1 MIKYRNIL
9 VVIDPTMPEQP
20 ALQRAVELARL
31 EDVTR
36 IKVFLAI
43 YDFSYEITSI
53 LSNEE
58 REEMRQGVVKHRA
71 GWLAGMIKPFQDEGL
86 EIDAKVIWHS
96 RPFECVLQEVN
107 EFHHDLVITSAH
119 HHSLLKSFII
129 TPSDWHLLRKCP
141 CPVLMTKHHGWPPG
155 GNILAAINIS
165 DDPEQLALNE
175 RVIHEAKVIAQ
186 LTKANLHLV
195 NAFPA
200 PIVNIALELPGF
212 TPELYNDA
220 MQQHHQTEMDAYAR
234 KFDLTPDA
242 VHIVEGMPEDVLPEL
257 AATLDAELTI
267 LGSVG
272 RTGWSAAFIGNTAE
286 RVIDSIQGDL
296 LVVKTPQAE

>member
-9 VVIDPTMPEQP
+9 VVIDPTMPEQS
-20 ALQRAVELARL
+20 ALLRAVELARL
-31 EDVTR
+31 EDIAR

-58 REEMRQGVVKHRA
+58 REEMRQGVVTHRL
-71 GWLAGMIKPFQDEGL
+71 GWLSGMIKPYKTEGL
-86 EIDAKVIWHS
+86 DIEAKVIWHS
-96 RPFECVLQEVN
+96 RPFECVLQEVK
-107 EFHHDLVITSAH
+107 EHEHDLVITSAH
-119 HHSLLKSFII
+119 HHSLLKSFIF

-141 CPVLMTKHHGWPPG
+141 CPVLVTKHHGWPAG
-155 GNILAAINIS
+155 GNILAAMNIS
-165 DDPEQLALNE
+165 DEAEQMALNE
-175 RVIHEAKVIAQ
+175 RIIHEAKVIAQ
-186 LTKANLHLV
+186 LVKASLHLV

-212 TPELYNDA
+212 SPELYSDA
-220 MQQHHQTEMDAYAR
+220 MQQHHQTEMEEYAR
-234 KFDLTPDA
+234 KFDIPA
-242 VHIVEGMPEDVLPEL
+242 ECIHIVEGMPEDVLPEL
-257 AATLDAELTI
+257 AKSLDAELTI

-286 RVIDSIQGDL
+286 RVVDSIHGDL
-296 LVVKTPQAE
+296 LVVKAYE

>member
-20 ALQRAVELARL
+20 ALQRAVEIARL

-86 EIDAKVIWHS
+86 EIDAKVIWHN

-155 GNILAAINIS
+155 GNILAAACIGNYFGVNPLKIQEAIKS
-165 DDPEQLALNE
+165 YHPTNNRSQLIKKDGLK
-175 RVIHEAKVIAQ
+175 II
-186 LTKANLHLV
+186 
-195 NAFPA
+195 
-200 PIVNIALELPGF
+200 
-212 TPELYNDA
+212 
-220 MQQHHQTEMDAYAR
+220 MDAYNANR
-234 KFDLTPDA
+234 NNF
-242 VHIVEGMPEDVLPEL
+242 V
-257 AATLDAELTI
+257 
-267 LGSVG
+267 
-272 RTGWSAAFIGNTAE
+272 
-286 RVIDSIQGDL
+286 
-296 LVVKTPQAE
+296 